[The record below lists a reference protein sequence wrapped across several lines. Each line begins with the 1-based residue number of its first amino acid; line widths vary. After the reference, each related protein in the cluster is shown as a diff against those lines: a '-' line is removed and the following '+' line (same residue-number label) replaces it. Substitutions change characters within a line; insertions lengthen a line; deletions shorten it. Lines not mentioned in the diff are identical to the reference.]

1 MRVEPSQ
8 LVPGC
13 VLMKDVIGKTN
24 RPIIYKNTVLTEE
37 QILILKKFLI
47 PNVEVSHK
55 LENGEIFKPL
65 PVQKDHKEP
74 KKVKTKTKE
83 DKQIPFKKHY
93 LEVVQKYKRLFHNW
107 KNNAPINMPYVRELV
122 VPLFEQID
130 KIGIEILKLHH
141 YSTKNDYF
149 YHHSI
154 AVGILST
161 FLAKKLGYNHGES
174 IQVGLAGFLSDCGM
188 AKIDAEI
195 INKFHSLTYREMDE
209 MKEHPKYS
217 YRFVE
222 SIPTISKEVKLAII
236 QHHERLDGSGYPF
249 QLKGKKIHKI
259 CSYHC
264 C

>member
-83 DKQIPFKKHY
+83 DKRVFG
-93 LEVVQKYKRLFHNW
+93 FHGG
-107 KNNAPINMPYVRELV
+107 KGLIN
-122 VPLFEQID
+122 
-130 KIGIEILKLHH
+130 
-141 YSTKNDYF
+141 
-149 YHHSI
+149 
-154 AVGILST
+154 
-161 FLAKKLGYNHGES
+161 
-174 IQVGLAGFLSDCGM
+174 
-188 AKIDAEI
+188 
-195 INKFHSLTYREMDE
+195 
-209 MKEHPKYS
+209 HPS
-217 YRFVE
+217 PN
-222 SIPTISKEVKLAII
+222 S
-236 QHHERLDGSGYPF
+236 
-249 QLKGKKIHKI
+249 
-259 CSYHC
+259 
-264 C
+264 